1 MLLLTGLEI
10 YIYTPIP
17 GPAPLN
23 KKIVGFTWRGVLDP
37 FMPRRDHAA
46 ASRNPQS
53 AMEVAEMPRS
63 AYGLACGLAQCM
75 YVPAPGAFAVP
86 GQATTACAGGTVE

>member
-1 MLLLTGLEI
+1 MAAWLLAYEARLSYVYMLLLTGLEIYI

-46 ASRNPQS
+46 ASRNPQWK
-53 AMEVAEMPRS
+53 
-63 AYGLACGLAQCM
+63 
-75 YVPAPGAFAVP
+75 
-86 GQATTACAGGTVE
+86 